1 MPNDLLSSSFN
12 SSLMSGVL
20 LIKLWNP
27 QTFAELV
34 VNNVPGGMTVR
45 QIPTTATNKSYLV
58 SASGLFSKI

>member
-27 QTFAELV
+27 QTFDELV
-34 VNNVPGGMTVR
+34 VNNVPGGMAVR

-58 SASGLFSKI
+58 SASSLLSKI

>member
-1 MPNDLLSSSFN
+1 
-12 SSLMSGVL
+12 MSGVL